1 LGAETLHIN
10 LPRYLKAG
18 KDPDIRCWLV
28 LSRVFEML
36 AVTQNKGTLNYNA
49 FIQEIDF
56 MRLAVG
62 KK

>member
-1 LGAETLHIN
+1 
-10 LPRYLKAG
+10 LKAG